1 MSFGCKLY
9 GRLRECRYGM
19 VRPSSEALANRRSG
33 LPPTGLVRA
42 RLELSTLNEHVNTR
56 TVVIRILDI
65 LDGPRLVWH
74 GAAGGVDESQDVDEA
89 AIEPEPTEV
98 RKRVGVW
105 ANSFESSTS
114 DRGWSDFDVIHL
126 PRTSAS
132 QPKRMLDALDESEA
146 SEAYIDHA
154 SGSRLRGRPA
164 NTKSFVFTPVPK
176 PGALLPNP
184 RWPAKVWSVNVDDG
198 LPTSRALLPLV
209 DLYMK
214 QKEMESASRALQ

>member
-1 MSFGCKLY
+1 
-9 GRLRECRYGM
+9 
-19 VRPSSEALANRRSG
+19 
-33 LPPTGLVRA
+33 
-42 RLELSTLNEHVNTR
+42 
-56 TVVIRILDI
+56 
-65 LDGPRLVWH
+65 
-74 GAAGGVDESQDVDEA
+74 
-89 AIEPEPTEV
+89 
-98 RKRVGVW
+98 
-105 ANSFESSTS
+105 
-114 DRGWSDFDVIHL
+114 
-126 PRTSAS
+126 
-132 QPKRMLDALDESEA
+132 MLDALDGSEA

-214 QKEMESASRALQ
+214 QKEMASASRALQ